1 MITLGVDVAALAL
14 VGLLCVLLVTAWCA
28 TAGMPE
34 EEGEAA
40 VVASSATVIVM
51 LVGYVVIA
59 RVLDMMV
66 VYM

>member
-1 MITLGVDVAALAL
+1 MITLGIDVAALAL
-14 VGLLCVLLVTAWCA
+14 VGLLCVLLIVAWCA

-40 VVASSATVIVM
+40 VVASSVTVIVM
-51 LVGYVVIA
+51 LVGYVIIA
-59 RVLDMMV
+59 HVLDMMV